1 MSTVLLQKLDSLQ
14 RCITRIEAKTPSQ
27 LELFRSDID
36 AQDIL
41 ILNLQR
47 AVQLAVDICA
57 ILIQKAGSK
66 PAGTMREVFE
76 IAQNENI
83 LDEKLAL
90 SMVNAVGFRNIA
102 VHQYK
107 SLDLDLV
114 YTIAQK
120 SVQDLRFFLD
130 ALKHNIEEME

>member
-14 RCITRIEAKTPSQ
+14 ICITRIEAKTPSQ
-27 LELFRSDID
+27 LDLFRSDID

-41 ILNLQR
+41 ILNLLR

-76 IAQNENI
+76 IAQKENI

-102 VHQYK
+102 AHQYK

-120 SVQDLRFFLD
+120 SVQDLRFFLA
-130 ALKHNIEEME
+130 ALKHNIEETE

>member
-27 LELFRSDID
+27 LELFRADID

-57 ILIQKAGSK
+57 IVIQKAGSK

-76 IAQNENI
+76 IAQKENI
-83 LDEKLAL
+83 LEEKLAL
-90 SMVNAVGFRNIA
+90 AMVNAVGFRNIA

-120 SVQDLRFFLD
+120 SVQDLRFFLA
-130 ALKHNIEEME
+130 ALKHNIEETE